1 VPVTRA
7 EYGRPAQRPAWSV
20 LGSERE
26 DAIRLP
32 SWQDGLDAYL
42 KERS

>member
-1 VPVTRA
+1 
-7 EYGRPAQRPAWSV
+7 V

-32 SWQDGLDAYL
+32 DWRTGLASYL
-42 KERS
+42 AERAVAR